1 MCVHRNS
8 NELFY
13 KRIYY
18 DFYNNIIS
26 SCKVSVYKLYESNK
40 YIPWI

>member
-1 MCVHRNS
+1 MCVSNS

-13 KRIYY
+13 KKIYY
-18 DFYNNIIS
+18 GFDKNIIS
-26 SCKVSVYKLYESNK
+26 IYIVNVYKLYESNK